1 MIFQNDLI
9 EKILDNIEDYESK
22 LLAWGI
28 VDVFQSKDEIYEMND
43 KAPSERE
50 DYSGIEDLFI

>member
-1 MIFQNDLI
+1 MIISFTFLFI
-9 EKILDNIEDYESK
+9 GLGYLCYK
-22 LLAWGI
+22 
-28 VDVFQSKDEIYEMND
+28 SKDDIYEMND